1 MRWLLIPALAWYW
14 TLVAPSAA
22 ETPHHMIGQDGA
34 PMVLVP
40 AGEFTMGSNEVEDEQ
55 PIHQVHL
62 DAFYMDTFEVTTSRY
77 ASFLKATQLAPPR
90 RWDEVRLPRDADRP
104 VIGVTWFMADNYCR
118 WAGKRLPTEAEWEK
132 AARGTDGR
140 MYPWGND
147 EPTAEHGNF
156 GKPRWT
162 GYETLTPVAKFK
174 AGVSPYGM
182 YDMAGNVWE
191 WVADWYAA
199 NYYQTSPSKNPTG
212 PDHGESRGLRGSG
225 WNYEGL
231 LARSADRNHDDP
243 TAGISSY
250 GFRCA
255 KDAKQQG

>member
-1 MRWLLIPALAWYW
+1 MRLFSIA
-14 TLVAPSAA
+14 LVAWLFAAGSASA
-22 ETPHHMIGQDGA
+22 EPAHHFTDKDGA
-34 PMVLVP
+34 PMRLVP

-62 DAFYMDTFEVTTSRY
+62 DAFYLDQFETTAGRY
-77 ASFLKATQLAPPR
+77 ATFLKETQLAPPR
-90 RWDEVRLPRDADRP
+90 HWDEVRLPQDDDRP
-104 VIGVTWFMADNYCR
+104 VIGVTWFMAENYCH

-132 AARGTDGR
+132 AARGSDGR
-140 MYPWGND
+140 TYPWGNE

-156 GKPRWT
+156 GKRRWA
-162 GYETLTPVAKFK
+162 GYDTLAPVGSFK
-174 AGVSPYGM
+174 AGLSPYGIA
-182 YDMAGNVWE
+182 DLAGNVWE

-199 NYYQTSPSKNPTG
+199 DYYQTSPSKNPTG
-212 PDHGESRGLRGSG
+212 PAHGEAKSLRGGG

-231 LARSADRNHDDP
+231 LARSADRNRDDP

-255 KDAKQQG
+255 KDAK

>member
-1 MRWLLIPALAWYW
+1 MRLLLLLTLTGLLASLPA
-14 TLVAPSAA
+14 TAA
-22 ETPHHMIGQDGA
+22 ELPSYITGRDGA
-34 PMVLVP
+34 PMVLIP

-55 PIHQVHL
+55 PIHQVHV
-62 DAFYMDTFEVTTSRY
+62 DAFYMDKFEVTTERY
-77 ASFLKATQLAPPR
+77 AAFLKATQLAPPR
-90 RWDEVRLPRDADRP
+90 HWNEVRRPQDGNRP

-140 MYPWGND
+140 TYPWGNE
-147 EPTAEHGNF
+147 EPTNERGNF
-156 GKPRWT
+156 GKPRWS
-162 GYETLTPVAKFK
+162 GYETLTPVDSFR
-174 AGVSPYGM
+174 AGNSPYGIS
-182 YDMAGNVWE
+182 DMAGNVWE
-191 WVADWYAA
+191 WVADWYDLA
-199 NYYQTSPSKNPTG
+199 YYQSSPPKNPKG
-212 PDHGESRGLRGSG
+212 PAHGESRSLRGSG

-255 KDAKQQG
+255 KDAP

>member
-1 MRWLLIPALAWYW
+1 MRGLLIPALAWYC

-22 ETPHHMIGQDGA
+22 ETPHYTTGQDGA

-40 AGEFTMGSNEVEDEQ
+40 AGEFTMGSNEVDDEQ

-77 ASFLKATQLAPPR
+77 AAFLKATQLAPPR
-90 RWDEVRLPRDADRP
+90 RWEEARLPRDADRP

-140 MYPWGND
+140 AYPWGNE
-147 EPTAEHGNF
+147 EPTNDRGNF

-162 GYETLTPVAKFK
+162 GYDTLAPVGSFK
-174 AGVSPYGM
+174 SGNSPYGIA
-182 YDMAGNVWE
+182 DMAGNVWE

-199 NYYQTSPSKNPTG
+199 DYYASSPSKNPTG
-212 PDHGESRGLRGSG
+212 P
-225 WNYEGL
+225 
-231 LARSADRNHDDP
+231 
-243 TAGISSY
+243 
-250 GFRCA
+250 
-255 KDAKQQG
+255 

>member
-1 MRWLLIPALAWYW
+1 MRRFLLSALTWCFA
-14 TLVAPSAA
+14 VASAA
-22 ETPHHMIGQDGA
+22 AAEMPHHVTGQDGA
-34 PMVLVP
+34 PMALVQ

-62 DAFYMDTFEVTTSRY
+62 DAFYIDKFEVTTSRY
-77 ASFLKATQLAPPR
+77 ASFLKATQMAAPR
-90 RWDEVRLPRDADRP
+90 RWSEARLPQDGNRP

-140 MYPWGND
+140 AYPWGNE
-147 EPTAEHGNF
+147 EPTNERGNF
-156 GKPRWT
+156 GKPRWA
-162 GYETLTPVAKFK
+162 GYDTLAPVGSFK
-174 AGVSPYGM
+174 SGDSPYGIA
-182 YDMAGNVWE
+182 DMAGNVWE

-212 PDHGESRGLRGSG
+212 PSHGESRGFRGGG

-255 KDAKQQG
+255 KDAK